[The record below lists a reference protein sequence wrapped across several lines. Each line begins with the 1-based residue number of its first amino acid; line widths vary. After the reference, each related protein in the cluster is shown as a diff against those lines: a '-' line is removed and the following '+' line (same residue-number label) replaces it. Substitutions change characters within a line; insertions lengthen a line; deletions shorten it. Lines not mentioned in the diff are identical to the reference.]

1 MTTRARTF
9 ALILAG
15 ALPAGGATAACGS
28 SSPAAT
34 EAPEAVAA
42 EAVVET
48 RWSERTE
55 LFMEYPP
62 LVAGETSRFAVHFTN
77 LARFEPVRTGRA
89 EVRLSGADL
98 QAFEVAGPDRPGY
111 FGIDVTPARAGRY
124 NLSVAL
130 ETGTLADRHEL
141 GEVEVLPPGTMPDA
155 GGEPPDD
162 ASIPFLKEQQWTLG
176 VATAAADERPMA
188 DSLEIAA
195 TIEPRT
201 GGQADVTTPITG
213 RLADDLPAWPVGA
226 MVARGATLAEIV
238 PQAGHLEDRP
248 ELELAVA
255 EARNALELVRADRAR
270 VERLVAAGALPER
283 RRLESGVA
291 ERTAEARLAAAEEHL
306 VQLDATRTGQGE
318 VGHDT
323 RFVLRAPI
331 SGVVTESDATAGASV
346 EAGARLF
353 RLVAVDRMHVAGAL
367 PEAALARIDELAGAE
382 LNVPGFDA
390 PLKLDRLVAVGRVL
404 DPASRTVPITYELRN
419 PDRRIAIGQA
429 VALRLFIS
437 EATAAVTVP
446 ESAIVDDAGQPVV
459 FVQVEGE
466 SFERRAVVLGNR
478 EGGDVQVAGDIAPGE
493 RVVVRGAPFI
503 RLAAL
508 SPQAPAHG
516 HVH

>member
-1 MTTRARTF
+1 MSRRARTF
-9 ALILAG
+9 AWILAG
-15 ALPAGGATAACGS
+15 ALPAGGLTAACSG

-34 EAPEAVAA
+34 AAPEPEAA

-89 EVRLSGADL
+89 EVRLSGADA

-124 NLSVAL
+124 NLSVAV
-130 ETGTLADRHEL
+130 EAGTLADRHEL

-155 GGEPPDD
+155 GGEPQDD

-176 VATAAADERPMA
+176 VATAAAEVQPMA

-201 GGQADVTTPITG
+201 GGQADVTTPVTG

-248 ELELAVA
+248 ELDLAVA

-270 VERLVAAGALPER
+270 VERLVTVGALPER

-306 VQLDATRTGQGE
+306 AQLDATRTGQGE
-318 VGHDT
+318 VGYDT
-323 RFVLRAPI
+323 RFVLRAPL
-331 SGVVTESDATAGASV
+331 SGVVTDSDATAGASV

-353 RLVAVDRMHVAGAL
+353 RLVAVDRVHVAGAL

-390 PLKLDRLVAVGRVL
+390 PLKLDRLVAVGREL
-404 DPASRTVPITYELRN
+404 DPAARTVPITYELRN

-429 VALRLFIS
+429 VSLRVFIS
-437 EATAAVTVP
+437 APTAAVTVP
-446 ESAIVDDAGQPVV
+446 ESALVDDAGQPVV
-459 FVQVEGE
+459 FVQTGGE
-466 SFERRAVVLGNR
+466 SFARRAVVPGNR
-478 EGGDVQVAGDIAPGE
+478 EGGHVQVAGDIAPGE
-493 RVVVRGAPFI
+493 RVVIRGAPFI